1 MWDRTLD
8 LESAPFTENSVTD
21 FATFLCHCA
30 HRNSNPVRAS
40 IGAKVNAWR
49 FSAKTE
55 AGQAGP
61 VTVGPGSFEPPR
73 GKGKVQLKA
82 EFAADSLQ
90 VASMVMFD
98 AIIDCRNP
106 FGPPP
111 RGSVGL

>member
-1 MWDRTLD
+1 MFEL
-8 LESAPFTENSVTD
+8 P
-21 FATFLCHCA
+21 
-30 HRNSNPVRAS
+30 HR
-40 IGAKVNAWR
+40 
-49 FSAKTE
+49 
-55 AGQAGP
+55 
-61 VTVGPGSFEPPR
+61 
-73 GKGKVQLKA
+73 KGRLQPKA